1 MRYPGEVRWTEKI
14 RERFDGV
21 YEIIEEGQNG
31 RLLPTLPEEEFD
43 PLSPSRL
50 IRPSGKKTQKK
61 EEHKNE
67 KSSRFSERSRYV
79 LSCNG

>member
-43 PLSPSRL
+43 PFLPRA
-50 IRPSGKKTQKK
+50 
-61 EEHKNE
+61 
-67 KSSRFSERSRYV
+67 
-79 LSCNG
+79 